1 MPSKSE
7 KQAKLFRLVRAY
19 QKGDVKSKDVS
30 DKIKTMAKKMSPKT
44 VKDFTKINEGGDG
57 EGEYTLSK
65 FKQVKDKS
73 FNDLLNENLGI
84 PFDKQELIV
93 FQNKQNNFAG
103 FGKTSFLL
111 NKNKNEIIAELFS
124 NGTTKKF
131 VFKKLIDNEDKDV
144 NKYSLFIQITYPNK
158 PDKDIFYTLSNNFSD
173 KDVSNKTKMLSDFI
187 ERINS
192 YGI

>member
-1 MPSKSE
+1 MPASSE
-7 KQAKLFRLVRAY
+7 KQAKLFRLVRAV
-19 QKGDVKSKDVS
+19 QKGKVSPKKVSKNVRQ
-30 DKIKTMAKKMSPKT
+30 MAKSISPTT
-44 VKDFTKINEGGDG
+44 VKDFTKLNEDG

-65 FKQVKDKS
+65 FKQIKDKS

-93 FQNKQNNFAG
+93 FQSKQDNFAG

-111 NKNKNEIIAELFS
+111 NKNKNEIVAELFS

-131 VFKKLIDNEDKDV
+131 VFKKLIDNEDKNV
-144 NKYSLFIQITYPNK
+144 NKYSLFIQITYPDK
-158 PDKDIFYTLSNNFSD
+158 PDKDIFYTLSNNFDD
-173 KDVSNKTKMLSDFI
+173 KNTSEKTKMLSDFI

>member
-1 MPSKSE
+1 MPASSE
-7 KQAKLFRLVRAY
+7 KQAKLFRLVRAV
-19 QKGDVKSKDVS
+19 QKGKVSPKKVSKNVRQ
-30 DKIKTMAKKMSPKT
+30 MAKSISPKT
-44 VKDFTKINEGGDG
+44 VKDFTKLNEDG

-65 FKQVKDKS
+65 FKQIKDKS
-73 FNDLLNENLGI
+73 FKDLLNENLGI

-93 FQNKQNNFAG
+93 FQSKQDNFAG

-111 NKNKNEIIAELFS
+111 NKNKNEIVAELFS

-131 VFKKLIDNEDKDV
+131 VFKKLIDNKDKNV
-144 NKYSLFIQITYPNK
+144 NKYSLFIQITYPDK
-158 PDKDIFYTLSNNFSD
+158 PDKDIFYTLSNNFND
-173 KDVSNKTKMLSDFI
+173 KNISEKTKILSDFI

>member
-1 MPSKSE
+1 MPASSE
-7 KQAKLFRLVRAY
+7 KQAKLFRLVRAV
-19 QKGDVKSKDVS
+19 QKGKVSPKKVSKNVRQ
-30 DKIKTMAKKMSPKT
+30 MAKSISPTT
-44 VKDFTKINEGGDG
+44 VKDFTKLNEDG

-65 FKQVKDKS
+65 FKQIKDKS

-93 FQNKQNNFAG
+93 FQSKQDNFAG
-103 FGKTSFLL
+103 FGRTSFLL
-111 NKNKNEIIAELFS
+111 NKNKNEIVAELFS

-131 VFKKLIDNEDKDV
+131 VFKKLIDNKDKNV
-144 NKYSLFIQITYPNK
+144 NKYSLFIQITYPDK
-158 PDKDIFYTLSNNFSD
+158 PDKDIFYTLSNNFND
-173 KDVSNKTKMLSDFI
+173 KNISEKTKILSDFI

>member
-1 MPSKSE
+1 MPASSE
-7 KQAKLFRLVRAY
+7 KQAKLFRLVRAV
-19 QKGDVKSKDVS
+19 QKGKVSPKKVSKNVRQ
-30 DKIKTMAKKMSPKT
+30 MAKSISPKT
-44 VKDFTKINEGGDG
+44 VKDFTKLNEDG

-65 FKQVKDKS
+65 FKQIKDKS

-93 FQNKQNNFAG
+93 FQSKQDNFSG

-111 NKNKNEIIAELFS
+111 NKNKNEIVAELFS

-131 VFKKLIDNEDKDV
+131 VFKKLIDNKDKNV
-144 NKYSLFIQITYPNK
+144 NKYSLFIQITYPDK
-158 PDKDIFYTLSNNFSD
+158 PDKDIFYTLSNNFND
-173 KDVSNKTKMLSDFI
+173 KNISEKTKILSDFI

>member
-1 MPSKSE
+1 MPASSE
-7 KQAKLFRLVRAY
+7 KQAKLFRLVRAV
-19 QKGDVKSKDVS
+19 QKGKVSPKKVSKNVRQ
-30 DKIKTMAKKMSPKT
+30 MAKSISPTT
-44 VKDFTKINEGGDG
+44 VKDFTKLNEDG

-65 FKQVKDKS
+65 FKQIKDKS

-93 FQNKQNNFAG
+93 FQSKQDNFAG
-103 FGKTSFLL
+103 FGRTSFLL
-111 NKNKNEIIAELFS
+111 NKNKNEIVAELFS

-131 VFKKLIDNEDKDV
+131 VFKKLIDNEDKNV
-144 NKYSLFIQITYPNK
+144 NKYSLFIQITYPDK
-158 PDKDIFYTLSNNFSD
+158 PDKDIFYTLSNNFDD
-173 KDVSNKTKMLSDFI
+173 KNTSEKTKMLSDFI

>member
-1 MPSKSE
+1 MPASSE
-7 KQAKLFRLVRAY
+7 KQAKLFRLVRAV
-19 QKGDVKSKDVS
+19 QKGKVSPKKVSKNVRQ
-30 DKIKTMAKKMSPKT
+30 MAKSISPTT
-44 VKDFTKINEGGDG
+44 VKDFTKLNEDG

-65 FKQVKDKS
+65 FKQIKDKS

-93 FQNKQNNFAG
+93 FQSKQDNFAG

-111 NKNKNEIIAELFS
+111 NKNKNEIVAELFS

-131 VFKKLIDNEDKDV
+131 VFKKLIDNKDKNV
-144 NKYSLFIQITYPNK
+144 NKYSLFIQITYPDK
-158 PDKDIFYTLSNNFSD
+158 PDKDIFYTLSNNFND
-173 KDVSNKTKMLSDFI
+173 KNISEKTKILSDFI

>member
-1 MPSKSE
+1 MPASSE
-7 KQAKLFRLVRAY
+7 KQAKLFRLVRAV
-19 QKGDVKSKDVS
+19 QKGKVSPKKVSKNVRQ
-30 DKIKTMAKKMSPKT
+30 MAKSIPPTT
-44 VKDFTKINEGGDG
+44 VKDFTKLNEDG

-65 FKQVKDKS
+65 FKQIKDKS

-93 FQNKQNNFAG
+93 FQSKQDNFSG

-111 NKNKNEIIAELFS
+111 NKNKNEIVAELFS

-131 VFKKLIDNEDKDV
+131 VFKKLIDNKDKNV
-144 NKYSLFIQITYPNK
+144 NKYSLFIQITYPDK
-158 PDKDIFYTLSNNFSD
+158 PDKDIFYTLSNNFND
-173 KDVSNKTKMLSDFI
+173 KNISEKTKILSDFI